1 MEGIAG
7 TFGHNDKPLV
17 RAMLSKLIHRGPD
30 VGDSFEDDAVTMGA
44 RRRSVGPTDRAK
56 AIAEENG
63 VAVASDSY
71 LFNREFVR
79 MTVAPGLAATATDS
93 QLVLAMYKVIG
104 LRLFGYLDGAYS
116 IAIIDHG
123 RTILARDRYG
133 LKPLYISGRHD
144 AGAFSSEMKSQI
156 LAGDD
161 FVPFPP
167 GHLFLSGKGYTKVS
181 RKEIPWAPKHVNVQ
195 SPEAIV
201 ELLAESTS
209 SCLQGAP
216 GFNILLSGGLDSSV
230 VAAAAASITKNI
242 RTVCVGTRDSV
253 DLKMARKVA
262 DHLGTDHT
270 ERTYDMEA
278 MLEVLDSAIYS
289 AETFDYPLVRSCVPN
304 IIATRMFSDKRRPT
318 LCGEGGD
325 EIFAGYDFL
334 LDVKGDEQL
343 AKERRTLLKDGHLTG
358 FQRVD
363 RMTAASSLDGRMPFM
378 SQDLI
383 DYGLSLGKKE
393 LLGGGPERNKL
404 ALRKAYARLLPREVV
419 WRRKQRFSDG
429 AGSINS
435 LVGFAESTISDREFE
450 KEKKAGPRGRIRTKE
465 ELLYYRL
472 FNQHFPSKSASRAV
486 GYTARP

>member
-30 VGDSFEDDAVTMGA
+30 LGDSHEDDTVTLGA
-44 RRRSVGPTDRAK
+44 RRRSAGPADRTK

-63 VAVASDSY
+63 IAVASDSY
-71 LFNREFVR
+71 FFNREFVR
-79 MTVAPGLAATATDS
+79 VTVAPGLAATATDS
-93 QLVLAMYKVIG
+93 QLILAMYKVIG

-116 IAIIDHG
+116 IAIIDNG

-133 LKPLYISGRHD
+133 LKPLYISGGHD
-144 AGAFSSEMKSQI
+144 VGAFSSEIKSQA

-167 GHLFLSGKGYTKVS
+167 GNLFLSGKGYAKIP
-181 RKEIPWAPKHVNVQ
+181 RKEIPWAPKRVSSQ
-195 SPEAIV
+195 GPEAIA

-209 SCLQGAP
+209 SCLQGAQ

-230 VAAAAASITKNI
+230 VAAAAASVTKNI
-242 RTVCVGTRDSV
+242 RTVCVGTRESV
-253 DLKMARKVA
+253 DLRMARKVA
-262 DHLGTDHT
+262 ELLGTDHT
-270 ERTYDMEA
+270 ERTYDIEA
-278 MLEVLDSAIYS
+278 MLEVLDSTIYA
-289 AETFDYPLVRSCVPN
+289 AETFDYPLVRSCIPN

-334 LDVKGDEQL
+334 LEMKSDEQL
-343 AKERRTLLKDGHLTG
+343 TKERRALLRDGHLTG

-363 RMTAASSLDGRMPFM
+363 RMTASSSLDGRMPFM
-378 SQDLI
+378 SQDII
-383 DYGLSLGKKE
+383 DYGLSLGRKD
-393 LLGGGPERNKL
+393 LLGGGPEKNKL
-404 ALRKAYARLLPREVV
+404 ALRRAYAKLLPREVI

-435 LVGFAESTISDREFE
+435 LVGFAESTISDKEFE
-450 KEKKAGPRGRIRTKE
+450 KERKAGPRGRIRTKE

-472 FNQHFPSKSASRAV
+472 FYQHFPSRSAARSV
-486 GYTARP
+486 GYTSRP